1 MKFSVKNV
9 HNLTSQEIAIKHIK
23 KCHKFRVKRSKTCF
37 VHSIS
42 KYKVQR
48 YFANIVAI
56 IHDLFDMTKN
66 EELALSSVLQTFRTI
81 SL

>member
-1 MKFSVKNV
+1 MVS
-9 HNLTSQEIAIKHIK
+9 EG
-23 KCHKFRVKRSKTCF
+23 TCF

-56 IHDLFDMTKN
+56 IHAFFYMTKN
-66 EELALSSVLQTFRTI
+66 EELALFSVLQTLGTI